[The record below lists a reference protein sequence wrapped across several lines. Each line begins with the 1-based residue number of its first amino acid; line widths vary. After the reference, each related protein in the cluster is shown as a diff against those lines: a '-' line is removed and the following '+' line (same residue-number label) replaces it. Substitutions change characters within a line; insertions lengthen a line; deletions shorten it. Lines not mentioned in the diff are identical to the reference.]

1 MGVGRTVSVRRRRPP
16 FAVREATAADVHTL
30 VSHRRK
36 MWLDIGRDAPSSV
49 READRPYEAWVRRM
63 MRTRRFVGFVATVG
77 EEVAGSGAV
86 WLREEQPRPGMD
98 EGSAPYLL
106 SMYTEP
112 RFRRS
117 GVATAIVRAA
127 ILWSRA
133 RGYRKLELHASRAGR
148 SVYRAL
154 GFERTWEMR
163 AEL

>member
-1 MGVGRTVSVRRRRPP
+1 MGVGRTVSAPRRRPAC
-16 FAVREATAADVHTL
+16 AVREATAADVRTL

-36 MWLDIGRDAPSSV
+36 MWLDIGRDTPSSV

-63 MRTRRFVGFVATVG
+63 MRSRRFVGFVATVG

-86 WLREEQPRPGMD
+86 WLREEQPRPGMA

-117 GVATAIVRAA
+117 GVATAIVKAA
-127 ILWSRA
+127 VRWSRT
-133 RGYRKLELHASRAGR
+133 RGYRKLELHASKAGR
-148 SVYRAL
+148 SVYGAL